1 MSNKIEITPL
11 PNDNV
16 DDDDVVDDDDDD
28 ELVEGVWEIEIMP
41 WAN

>member
-16 DDDDVVDDDDDD
+16 DDDDVDDDDDD